1 MLTEKTYILCILE
14 ILIKYSDPDHIL
26 SVKDIQEKLRTIY
39 DINADRRTIYRNV
52 DALIEFSYDISK
64 FNDNKEGYYLRE
76 RDFEPSE
83 LHMLCDAVLTA
94 DCIPEKQGKA
104 LIKKLQSL
112 GSVYQTKCLNRLASM
127 KTDKKSLSPQIFY
140 NIDLL
145 DEAITQRKQ
154 IEFDYYTY
162 DLDLQLKPRRN
173 KKYIANPYALYWSNG
188 NYYLLSNMDSHEGVT
203 HFRLDRMRNL
213 NVTGNPSKPA
223 PKDFNEY
230 EYASQA
236 LFMFGGD
243 TQAFTI
249 KCDRKILNDVIDRFG
264 EKIFIQESDADTFTA
279 VVKATT
285 GGMKLWATH
294 YIETCQVLNPQ
305 WLIDDMVTAVQRGM
319 KKYGVSDCCRIPK

>member
-52 DALIEFSYDISK
+52 DALIEFGYDISK
-64 FNDNKEGYYLRE
+64 FNDNKEGYFLRE

-94 DCIPEKQGKA
+94 DCIPEKLGKA
-104 LIKKLQSL
+104 LIRKLQSL
-112 GSVYQTKCLNRLASM
+112 GSIYQTKCINRLALM
-127 KTDKKSLSPQIFY
+127 KTDKKSLSPQIFF

-145 DEAITQRKQ
+145 DEAINQKKQ

-173 KKYIANPYALYWSNG
+173 KKYVANPFALYWSSG
-188 NYYLLSNMDSHEGVT
+188 QYYLLSNMDSHEGIT

-213 NVTGNPSKPA
+213 IVTDNPSKPA
-223 PKDFNEY
+223 PKGFNEY
-230 EYASQA
+230 EYASKA
-236 LFMFGGD
+236 LFMFSGE
-243 TQAFTI
+243 TETFTI

-264 EKIFIQESDADTFTA
+264 EKIIIQEFDVDTFTA
-279 VVKATT
+279 IVKATT
-285 GGMKLWATH
+285 GGMRIWSIH
-294 YIETCQVLNPQ
+294 YIQTCQVLSPE
-305 WLIDDMVTAVQRGM
+305 WLVEDVQNAIRTGM
-319 KKYGVSDCCRIPK
+319 KKYGIPD

>member
-14 ILIKYSDPDHIL
+14 ILIKYSDSDHIL

-52 DALIEFSYDISK
+52 DALIEFGYDISK
-64 FNDNKEGYYLRE
+64 FSDNKEGYFLRE

-112 GSVYQTKCLNRLASM
+112 GSVYQTKCINRLALM

-145 DEAITQRKQ
+145 DEAITQKNQ

-162 DLDLQLKPRRN
+162 NLDLQLKPRRN
-173 KKYIANPYALYWSNG
+173 RKYVANPYALYWSNG

-213 NVTGNPSKPA
+213 VVTSNPAKAA
-223 PKDFNEY
+223 PEDFNEY
-230 EYASQA
+230 EYASKA

-243 TQAFTI
+243 TQTFTI

-264 EKIFIQESDADTFTA
+264 EKIIIQESDVDTFTA

-285 GGMKLWATH
+285 GGMRLWSIH
-294 YIETCQVLNPQ
+294 YIETCQVLSPE
-305 WLIDDMVTAVQRGM
+305 WLVADVKNAIQRGM
-319 KKYGVSDCCRIPK
+319 LKYSI

>member
-52 DALIEFSYDISK
+52 DALIEFGYDISK

-76 RDFEPSE
+76 REFEPSE

-112 GSVYQTKCLNRLASM
+112 GSVYQTRCINRLALM
-127 KTDKKSLSPQIFY
+127 KTDKKSISPQLFY

-145 DEAITQRKQ
+145 DESITQNKQ

-162 DLDLQLKPRRN
+162 DLDLKLKPKRD
-173 KKYIANPYALYWSNG
+173 KKYIANPYSLYWSNG
-188 NYYLLSNMDSHEGVT
+188 QYYLLSSMDSHEGVT
-203 HFRLDRMRNL
+203 HYRLDRIRNL
-213 NVTGNPSKPA
+213 AIKETSSKPA
-223 PKDFNEY
+223 PKDFNAY
-230 EYASQA
+230 EYASNA
-236 LFMFGGD
+236 LYMYGGE
-243 TQAFTI
+243 TQTFTI

-264 EKIFIQESDADTFTA
+264 EKIIIQESDADTFTA
-279 VVKATT
+279 IVKATT
-285 GGMKLWATH
+285 GGMRIWSIH
-294 YIETCQVLNPQ
+294 YIETCQVLNPE
-305 WLIDDMVTAVQRGM
+305 WLVEDVKSAIRAGM
-319 KKYGVSDCCRIPK
+319 SRYGMPE

>member
-14 ILIKYSDPDHIL
+14 ILIKYSDSDHIL

-52 DALIEFSYDISK
+52 DALIEFGYDISK
-64 FNDNKEGYYLRE
+64 FSDNKEGYFLRE

-112 GSVYQTKCLNRLASM
+112 GSVYQTKCINRLALM

-145 DEAITQRKQ
+145 DEAITQKNQ

-162 DLDLQLKPRRN
+162 NLDLQLKPRRN
-173 KKYIANPYALYWSNG
+173 
-188 NYYLLSNMDSHEGVT
+188 
-203 HFRLDRMRNL
+203 
-213 NVTGNPSKPA
+213 
-223 PKDFNEY
+223 
-230 EYASQA
+230 
-236 LFMFGGD
+236 
-243 TQAFTI
+243 
-249 KCDRKILNDVIDRFG
+249 RK
-264 EKIFIQESDADTFTA
+264 
-279 VVKATT
+279 
-285 GGMKLWATH
+285 
-294 YIETCQVLNPQ
+294 
-305 WLIDDMVTAVQRGM
+305 
-319 KKYGVSDCCRIPK
+319 